1 MVCKFVNFDAHYIK
15 AFCTT
20 QKIKD
25 FRAMKKLYYSI
36 GEVSEITG
44 IEPHVLRYWET
55 IFKDLTP
62 RKNKAGNR
70 TYQEK
75 DITLI
80 LELKE
85 LIQKK
90 KYSTAGAKKIIESD
104 GQAPGLPSSSAAL
117 TSEVKKDLQEVRLFL
132 EKLKAKL

>member
-1 MVCKFVNFDAHYIK
+1 
-15 AFCTT
+15 
-20 QKIKD
+20 
-25 FRAMKKLYYSI
+25 MKKLYYSI

-90 KYSTAGAKKIIESD
+90 KYSTAGAKKIIEGD